1 MHIERSAKNMKTLLL
16 SIQILCAA
24 LPCVSANDA
33 ATPAAKAHLK
43 NFFSGNTV
51 ELAKSYA
58 DEVLLMPGHEFLKPE
73 YGIANDAQRMKAT
86 EVKNT
91 VLVAAISKKI
101 GGRPSPPVEKI
112 NEKLEAMT
120 FTALDVTPGDFTT
133 DPTDPVATADGKLH
147 FAVVKGDQIIK
158 ISPPKGDFLL
168 LQLRSINGKWQVAE
182 YLD

>member
-1 MHIERSAKNMKTLLL
+1 MTIMEVGVRSTVLPEKCSAICRAIERSDGEHW
-16 SIQILCAA
+16 IL
-24 LPCVSANDA
+24 
-33 ATPAAKAHLK
+33 T
-43 NFFSGNTV
+43 
-51 ELAKSYA
+51 
-58 DEVLLMPGHEFLKPE
+58 
-73 YGIANDAQRMKAT
+73 
-86 EVKNT
+86 T

-120 FTALDVTPGDFTT
+120 FTALNVTPGDFTT

-168 LQLRSINGKWQVAE
+168 LQLRSINWFLLLIVPLFLRLIFAMNR
-182 YLD
+182 

>member
-1 MHIERSAKNMKTLLL
+1 MKTLLL

-43 NFFSGNTV
+43 HLFSGDTV

-58 DEVLLMPGHEFLKPE
+58 GEVLLMPGHEFLKPE
-73 YGIANDAQRMKAT
+73 YGIATDAQRKKAT
-86 EVKNT
+86 QVKNT
-91 VLVAAISKKI
+91 VLVAAIGKKI

-112 NEKLEAMT
+112 NEKLDALT
-120 FTALDVTPGDFTT
+120 FTTLDASAGDFTT
-133 DPTDPVATADGKLH
+133 EPTDSVATADGKLH
-147 FAVVKGDQIIK
+147 FAVVKGDRIIK
-158 ISPPKGDFLL
+158 IAPPKGDFLL
-168 LQLRSINGKWQVAE
+168 LQLRPIGDKWQVVAE